1 METWRYAVLFTV
13 IFLVTAVPAI
23 IGLYWLL
30 YIYPYDKNKA
40 REETNIEETRVDET
54 NVDEPEW
61 TNNPIHIESSAL

>member
-30 YIYPYDKNKA
+30 YVYPYDKNRT
-40 REETNIEETRVDET
+40 REETNIEETSVDES
-54 NVDEPEW
+54 EW
-61 TNNPIHIESSAL
+61 TDNPIHIEATAL

>member
-1 METWRYAVLFTV
+1 VLFTV

-30 YIYPYDKNKA
+30 YVYPYDKNKTR
-40 REETNIEETRVDET
+40 REAASERANVDET